1 MLIVKI
7 YMQNK
12 GFTLIELLVVIA
24 IIGLLASIV
33 LVSLNSAR
41 VKARDAKRLADMRE
55 IQTAMEMFFDTYG
68 YYPSSTTVAG
78 ETAGSCGDS
87 GWDDSDCREF
97 IPGLTGSNIRGDNP
111 NGISF
116 MPKVPGDPLDPD
128 GSDSVCSQSYEY
140 LRAADQHGYRFVI
153 EPENTLSGY
162 NDCGQ
167 CAGIYDVCFSV
178 DYP

>member
-1 MLIVKI
+1 MSDFK
-7 YMQNK
+7 K
-12 GFTLIELLVVIA
+12 SGFTLIELLVVIA

-41 VKARDAKRLADMRE
+41 AKARDAKRLADMRG
-55 IQTAMEMFFDTYG
+55 IQTAMELFFNQYG
-68 YYPSSTTVAG
+68 YYPSAITAAG
-78 ETAGSCGDS
+78 EAAGACVDS
-87 GWDDSDCREF
+87 GWDDSDCQEF
-97 IPGLTGSNIRGDNP
+97 LPALTGSNIRGDNP
-111 NGISF
+111 NGVSF
-116 MPKVPGDPLDPD
+116 TAKVPGDPLDPD
-128 GSDSVCSQSYEY
+128 RRNSVCSQSYEY
-140 LRAADQHGYRFVI
+140 YRAADQHGYRLVI